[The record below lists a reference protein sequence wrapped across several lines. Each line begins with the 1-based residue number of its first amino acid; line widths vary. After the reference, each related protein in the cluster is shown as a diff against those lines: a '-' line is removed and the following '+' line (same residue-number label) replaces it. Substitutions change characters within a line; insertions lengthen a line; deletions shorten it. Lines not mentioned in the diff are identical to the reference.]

1 MWVITALVV
10 QLAAGPTT
18 WVVSEAGT
26 FETKD
31 ACQAQIES
39 AVPNKLE
46 DDDRERWEGGYQV
59 YQCVKVL
66 TPDSNEPPVQE

>member
-18 WVVSEAGT
+18 WVVTNAGSFDTKEACEAAIKT
-26 FETKD
+26 
-31 ACQAQIES
+31 
-39 AVPNKLE
+39 AVPSQLE
-46 DDDRERWEGGYQV
+46 DDDKERWEGGYQV

-66 TPDSNEPPVQE
+66 TPASKEPPLKQ